1 MTIDSKRIPKHVAII
16 MDGNGRW
23 AKKKGFQRV
32 RGHQKGAEAV
42 REIVTASREAGIR
55 WLTLYAF
62 SQENWKRPRLEVQ
75 ALMKLLKRF
84 LKNELNEM
92 LENEIRLKTIGRTE
106 NIPLDTRQI
115 LLDTIEKTAHNT
127 GMTLTLALS
136 YGSRQE
142 IVDACIK
149 IGRLIKNG
157 DKAVEEIDEKLISS
171 CLYTAEMPDPDLLIR
186 TSGEYRIS
194 NFLLWQLSYTELYI
208 TPTLWPDF
216 GKEEYLR
223 ALEDYQR
230 RERRFGGVLKTGNA
244 GKWTDNASQT
254 VAHSPDRH
262 SHSDLYHW
270 FWSKVPVSCP
280 FVRGSHRIFH
290 RILQHNRNGRI
301 KIHPVRKFL
310 FDFFPFCC
318 NIHEAGD
325 VCADHHRAVG
335 FSSYGL
341 PDDA

>member
-1 MTIDSKRIPKHVAII
+1 MSIDSKRIPEHVAII

-42 REIVTASREAGIR
+42 RQIVTASRETGVR

-62 SQENWKRPRLEVQ
+62 SEENWKRSRLEVQ

-84 LKNELNEM
+84 LKNELDEM
-92 LENEIRLKTIGRTE
+92 LKNGIRLKTIGRTE
-106 NIPLDTRQI
+106 KIPLDTRQI

-142 IVDACIK
+142 IVDACRK
-149 IGRLIKNG
+149 IGGMIKNG
-157 DKAVEEIDEKLISS
+157 DIGPEEIDEELISN

-194 NFLLWQLSYTELYI
+194 NFLLWQLSYTELYV

-216 GKEEYLR
+216 GKDEYLS
-223 ALEDYQR
+223 ALQNYQR
-230 RERRFGGVLKTGNA
+230 RERRFGGIFKS
-244 GKWTDNASQT
+244 GKD
-254 VAHSPDRH
+254 
-262 SHSDLYHW
+262 
-270 FWSKVPVSCP
+270 SKE
-280 FVRGSHRIFH
+280 G
-290 RILQHNRNGRI
+290 
-301 KIHPVRKFL
+301 
-310 FDFFPFCC
+310 
-318 NIHEAGD
+318 
-325 VCADHHRAVG
+325 
-335 FSSYGL
+335 
-341 PDDA
+341 